1 MYDGTRYLTLFGS
14 EKHDAFY
21 NRVKYVISIK
31 RKVKVDSHHY
41 LSKKDRFCMIF
52 QCSLNQFLI
61 KLKLATAITYF
72 WKNARIN

>member
-41 LSKKDRFCMIF
+41 LSKKD
-52 QCSLNQFLI
+52 
-61 KLKLATAITYF
+61 
-72 WKNARIN
+72 